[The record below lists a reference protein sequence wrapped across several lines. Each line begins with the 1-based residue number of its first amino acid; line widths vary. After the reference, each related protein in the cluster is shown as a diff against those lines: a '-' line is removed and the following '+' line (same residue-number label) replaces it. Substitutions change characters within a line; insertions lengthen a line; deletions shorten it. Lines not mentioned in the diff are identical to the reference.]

1 MHGVYAVGHGA
12 AYGFQ
17 GGGVAVEKISFHVVG
32 PLKEKPGAG
41 GDCSGGGG
49 KNQNESCGGLDR
61 VALALL
67 FLFHCRG
74 FVARTLGGAVGLK
87 CFGVAAH
94 LKKPVG
100 FAGESVGVLLF
111 GLVHGAVFLWV

>member
-1 MHGVYAVGHGA
+1 
-12 AYGFQ
+12 
-17 GGGVAVEKISFHVVG
+17 VVLQW
-32 PLKEKPGAG
+32 LKEKPGAG

-74 FVARTLGGAVGLK
+74 FVTSTLGGAVDFE
-87 CFGVAAH
+87 CFGVSAC